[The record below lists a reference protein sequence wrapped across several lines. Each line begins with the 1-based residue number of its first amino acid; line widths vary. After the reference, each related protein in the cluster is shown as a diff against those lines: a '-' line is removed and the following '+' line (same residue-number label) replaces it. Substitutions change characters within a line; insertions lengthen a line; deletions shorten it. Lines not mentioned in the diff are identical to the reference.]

1 MWSVTPLLNIFMIHI
16 YTLNLNLFI
25 ATETEPPIKFQILP
39 PSVCILDTLLTL
51 NIFITRVS
59 RRCVVVFRSNQLNSL
74 KMFIPNA
81 SKND

>member
-16 YTLNLNLFI
+16 YTLNLNQFI

-51 NIFITRVS
+51 YIYHPCLSSLCS
-59 RRCVVVFRSNQLNSL
+59 RFQFKPTKLLENVY
-74 KMFIPNA
+74 
-81 SKND
+81 SKRL